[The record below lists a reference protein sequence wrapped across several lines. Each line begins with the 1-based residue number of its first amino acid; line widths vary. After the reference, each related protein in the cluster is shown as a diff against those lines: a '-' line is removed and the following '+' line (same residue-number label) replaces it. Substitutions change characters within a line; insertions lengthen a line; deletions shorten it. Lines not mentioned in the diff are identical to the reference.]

1 MRRLGGAVAVLVVF
15 LFLLPAAW
23 IGSLSLRQP
32 RDVLSRSLFVGK
44 QGPTLDNYRAVL
56 LEDEAF
62 LHGLGNSA
70 LVAGAA
76 AAIGLLCGTP
86 AAYALARFRF
96 AGRQRFWS
104 FVLSTRMAPP
114 AAMVIPFYV
123 LYHRTGL
130 LDTRIGLILIHGAL
144 NVSLVVWMLR
154 GFFEDVPVEL
164 EEAAR
169 IDGASRLAA
178 FFRVTLPV
186 AAPGVATTTVFTLVA
201 SWNEFLFA
209 TMLAGG
215 EARTAPVAIA
225 QFITFRA
232 VVWGKLAAASVLTA
246 LPIVAVVLLV
256 QRHMLRGLT
265 AGAVKG

>member
-1 MRRLGGAVAVLVVF
+1 MRRLGGALAVLVVF
-15 LFLLPAAW
+15 LFLMPVAW
-23 IGSLSLRQP
+23 IASLSVRQP
-32 RDVLSRSLFVGK
+32 RDVLSQKVFSMGQR
-44 QGPTLDNYRAVL
+44 PTLDNYRAVL
-56 LEDEAF
+56 VDDEAF
-62 LHGLGNSA
+62 LRGLGNSV
-70 LVAGAA
+70 LVAVSA
-76 AAIGLLCGTP
+76 AAIGLLAGTP

-96 AGRQRFWS
+96 AGRRRFWN

-130 LDTRIGLILIHGAL
+130 LDTRPGLILIHGAI

-154 GFFEDVPVEL
+154 GFLEDVPVEL

-169 IDGASRLAA
+169 IDGASRLGA

-186 AAPGVATTTVFTLVA
+186 AAPGVATTIVFTLVA

-215 EARTAPVAIA
+215 AARTAPVAIA

-256 QRHMLRGLT
+256 QRHLLRGLT